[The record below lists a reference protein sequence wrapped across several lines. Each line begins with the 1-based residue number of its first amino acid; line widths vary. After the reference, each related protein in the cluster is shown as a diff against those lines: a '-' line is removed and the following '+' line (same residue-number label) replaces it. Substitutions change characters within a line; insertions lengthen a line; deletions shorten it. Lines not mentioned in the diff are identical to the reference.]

1 MSTSI
6 NHTLWYG
13 NCILSLSHSQKA
25 QRSLLQLPLCTQ
37 LTYFSNLKT
46 SMKNQPLWGGE
57 ASFFEGLDATKAT
70 GCGFQIM
77 VTDHCRDAGGER
89 GSNLLWGAQF
99 SCGGGGW
106 VILRHCL
113 PAPCGTENIC
123 CSAKLS
129 SSQLNGLDFR
139 DIRALPSSDTNVEQS
154 TSCFLIQWLYPDESK
169 GEGKDC
175 NVKDFLR

>member
-99 SCGGGGW
+99 SCGGGAELYWGTACQHLAAQKISAAVRNSAHRSLMASISETSELYLP
-106 VILRHCL
+106 VI
-113 PAPCGTENIC
+113 
-123 CSAKLS
+123 
-129 SSQLNGLDFR
+129 QM
-139 DIRALPSSDTNVEQS
+139 
-154 TSCFLIQWLYPDESK
+154 
-169 GEGKDC
+169 
-175 NVKDFLR
+175 